1 MAHDTRSPAVL
12 VSIFCAAEVASM
24 AGFALVPSLLPLL
37 SQQWQ
42 LSATQGGWL
51 SGVFFLGYILAVP
64 MLVGLTDRIDARRI
78 YLGSAALTAL
88 ALAGFAVFA
97 DGFVTA
103 LGCWWLAGLGLAGTY
118 MPGLKAMS
126 DRLPIAVQSRG
137 SAFYT
142 ATFGVGAGFSYLWSE
157 LLRDLLPWQGQ
168 FAIAATAASLAVLL
182 VWQGV
187 GARPQPVAAH
197 ATPAPQLWRRVV
209 RDRRILA
216 FCGAYFGH
224 NWELFGFRSWLVAYL
239 TWSHLRQLDT
249 WTALPGLIAAIATF
263 LAVPASVLG
272 NEGAHRWGRQRWL
285 QTVMP
290 LSCALALLVAASGDL
305 PSAWRVP
312 LLLLYAA
319 SMNLDSAALTAG
331 LLTETA
337 PEIRGTALAF
347 YSTIGFAGGFVGP
360 VAFGMALDGFGR
372 SSLLGWS
379 AGFVTL
385 ACGVAFGRWAIG
397 RSA

>member
-1 MAHDTRSPAVL
+1 MANDTRSPAAL

-51 SGVFFLGYILAVP
+51 SGIFFLGYILAVP
-64 MLVGLTDRIDARRI
+64 LLVSLTDRIDARRI
-78 YLGSAALTAL
+78 YLGSAALTAV

-97 DGFVTA
+97 DGFVAA

-118 MPGLKAMS
+118 MPGLKAMA

-137 SAFYT
+137 AAFYT
-142 ATFGVGAGFSYLWSE
+142 ATFGVGAGLSYLWSE
-157 LLRDLLPWQGQ
+157 LVRDQLPWQGQ
-168 FAIAATAASLAVLL
+168 FAIAAAAATLAVLL

-187 GARPQPVAAH
+187 GTRPQPVAAH
-197 ATPAPQLWRRVV
+197 STPAPLLWRRVV

-239 TWSHLRQLDT
+239 AWTHLRQPDA
-249 WTALPGLIAAIATF
+249 WTALPGVIAAIATF
-263 LAVPASVLG
+263 LAVPASILG
-272 NEGAHRWGRQRWL
+272 NEGAHRWGRLRWL

-290 LSCALALLVAASGDL
+290 FSCALGLLVAASGDL
-305 PSAWRVP
+305 PSAWRVL

-372 SSLLGWS
+372 STLLGWS